1 MSSEPSNTSDTST
14 HFQDLLKDLNF
25 GVKSGRKRKHC
36 GPIEPYLHAA
46 RWFPLAIDPFSS
58 LENVLYEGMEAEFSE
73 LREDTLDQSEES
85 SNSRDKELCIK
96 QYHELV
102 KLVPTFSDIISGF
115 EKVPSA
121 MDNFIH
127 ALSSAASDARS
138 DDTGS
143 LMREGLAYM
152 LKNPGVDQFNPP
164 LLRQHGKIAC
174 GWNHPQTARLLCP
187 MRMLDK
193 FDSDPSSFMDKVK
206 EGEITITAAKL
217 PAFLYDESMLD
228 PTRKRQGCLR
238 GYYLK
243 RVFRH
248 IFTGPTSAI
257 LANAHK
263 GTKAP
268 KGRMHG
274 MTSPLPRA
282 IAYAAVQAYFQL
294 SSATQWR
301 QQIEDFDVV
310 LFYDRVVDMFE
321 GNPNAQW
328 VEETLNHWKS
338 ETPGLLHRGRSRSRT
353 DAGLHAFDDSED
365 DMDNFFDSDER
376 SPNNEEQGSE
386 GGTARSSG
394 NADNLHAALNSNGS
408 VHQVTPTA
416 AQPTRTQ
423 HKKKGRR

>member
-25 GVKSGRKRKHC
+25 SVKT
-36 GPIEPYLHAA
+36 

-73 LREDTLDQSEES
+73 LQEDTLDQSEES
-85 SNSRDKELCIK
+85 SNRQVHRDKELCIK

-127 ALSSAASDARS
+127 AVMQSCTLF
-138 DDTGS
+138 
-143 LMREGLAYM
+143 
-152 LKNPGVDQFNPP
+152 NPGVDQFNPP
-164 LLRQHGKIAC
+164 LLRQHGKIAR
-174 GWNHPQTARLLCP
+174 GWNHPQTAWLLCP

-217 PAFLYDESMLD
+217 PAFLYDKSMLD
-228 PTRKRQGCLR
+228 PTRKRQGCLW

-282 IAYAAVQAYFQL
+282 IAYAAVQL
-294 SSATQWR
+294 SSATPWC

-386 GGTARSSG
+386 GGTAGSSG
-394 NADNLHAALNSNGS
+394 NADNLHGI
-408 VHQVTPTA
+408 
-416 AQPTRTQ
+416 
-423 HKKKGRR
+423 